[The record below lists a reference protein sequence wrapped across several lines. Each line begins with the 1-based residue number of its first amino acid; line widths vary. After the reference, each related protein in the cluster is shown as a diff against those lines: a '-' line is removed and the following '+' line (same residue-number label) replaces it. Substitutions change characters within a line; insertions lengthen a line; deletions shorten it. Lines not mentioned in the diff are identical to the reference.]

1 MKSGPASIGLL
12 LYIHIAATTPIMPQ
26 AVKQA
31 THKFTEVYKIT
42 IHIGNATDYKEIL
55 KQNS

>member
-1 MKSGPASIGLL
+1 MKSGPVSVGPLSYA
-12 LYIHIAATTPIMPQ
+12 YIAATTPIMPQ

-31 THKFTEVYKIT
+31 THKPTEVYKIT
-42 IHIGNATDYKEIL
+42 ICIGDTTDREETL